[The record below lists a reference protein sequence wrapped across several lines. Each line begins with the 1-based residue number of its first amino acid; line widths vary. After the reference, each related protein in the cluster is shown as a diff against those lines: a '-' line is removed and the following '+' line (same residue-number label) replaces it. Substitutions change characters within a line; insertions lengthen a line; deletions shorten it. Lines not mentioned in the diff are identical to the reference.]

1 MHMDD
6 IDRSNHIFSD
16 TTTCNVMKVLSDA
29 VGLGALVFPD
39 HSSGVA
45 SVDDVVPIF
54 FLVSMQIPRLPW
66 LNDMCL
72 CTPRQV

>member
-1 MHMDD
+1 MHRDD

-54 FLVSMQIPRLPW
+54 F
-66 LNDMCL
+66 
-72 CTPRQV
+72 